1 VDEGAPVVLR
11 CSDGFDRPSFDDL
24 VVELELA

>member
-1 VDEGAPVVLR
+1 MPSCRAAAT
-11 CSDGFDRPSFDDL
+11 GFDRPSFDDL